1 MKKFR
6 TNLLPFTLLVSG
18 FFSSLAWSSSVML
31 DDISAIAK
39 LIYDSEPQIEATSD
53 VKQIKNNQSLT
64 YRITKEE
71 AESDLWSI
79 VIIDGQSDE
88 MADGG
93 QKLLT
98 NIDNM
103 NFHRELD
110 GSLLIKISKHRPGDV
125 NATNWLKAPEGSFY
139 LVKYVYL

>member
-1 MKKFR
+1 
-6 TNLLPFTLLVSG
+6 
-18 FFSSLAWSSSVML
+18 ML

-39 LIYDSEPQIEATSD
+39 LIYDSDPQVQATSD

-110 GSLLIKISKHRPGDV
+110 GSLLIKISKHRR
-125 NATNWLKAPEGSFY
+125 
-139 LVKYVYL
+139 

>member
-1 MKKFR
+1 M
-6 TNLLPFTLLVSG
+6 
-18 FFSSLAWSSSVML
+18 
-31 DDISAIAK
+31 SAIAK
-39 LIYDSEPQIEATSD
+39 LIYDSEPQIQATSD
-53 VKQIKNNQSLT
+53 VKQISNNQSLT

-79 VIIDGQSDE
+79 VIVDEQSNE
-88 MADGG
+88 IVDGG
-93 QKLLT
+93 QKLIT

-110 GSLLIKISKHRPGDV
+110 GSLVIKISKYRPGGV
-125 NATNWLKAPEGSFY
+125 NATNWLQAPEGSFY

>member
-1 MKKFR
+1 ML
-6 TNLLPFTLLVSG
+6 NDVS
-18 FFSSLAWSSSVML
+18 S
-31 DDISAIAK
+31 IAK
-39 LIYDSEPQIEATSD
+39 LIYDSEPRIEATSD
-53 VKQIKNNQSLT
+53 IKQIRKNQSLT

-79 VIIDGQSDE
+79 VIVDGE
-88 MADGG
+88 NNEIVDGG
-93 QKLLT
+93 QKLIT

-110 GSLLIKISKHRPGDV
+110 GSLLIKISKYRPDDV
-125 NATNWLKAPEGSFY
+125 IVTNWLQAPEGSFY

>member
-18 FFSSLAWSSSVML
+18 FFSSLAWSSRVML

-39 LIYDSEPQIEATSD
+39 LIYDSDPQVQATSD

-125 NATNWLKAPEGSFY
+125 NTTNWLKAPEGSFY

>member
-1 MKKFR
+1 MKNINKY
-6 TNLLPFTLLVSG
+6 LLLFSLLVNG
-18 FFSSLAWSSSVML
+18 FFSSFAWSSSSML
-31 DDISAIAK
+31 DDVSAIAK

-53 VKQIKNNQSLT
+53 VKQISNNQSLT
-64 YRITKEE
+64 YRITKAE

-88 MADGG
+88 IAAGG
-93 QKLLT
+93 QQLIT

-110 GSLLIKISKHRPGDV
+110 GSLLIKISKYRPGDV
-125 NATNWLKAPEGSFY
+125 NATNWLQAPEGSFY